1 MLNTKED
8 IWKKMV
14 TKQLMVALTYI
25 VFKIKKLII
34 LFSKDALKYS
44 KNTENV
50 YVTKYLYFK

>member
-8 IWKKMV
+8 ILKKMV